1 MPVPGPQTIFKTLG
15 KVQLAL
21 KMKKSPL
28 LEYYFYKGE
37 RSKFNILDN
46 ITDRSSSRSYPHVQ
60 DFYDLY
66 EIFLERKF
74 TPEEIRKGV
83 DFAVDFVSS
92 IQSNRESLKEQ
103 RLTKKNRKSA
113 DRLFNKINDKID
125 EVYRKREIPKF
136 SRKTGGTIIYLD
148 KIIIENEMDTFIN
161 NHSGYSISA
170 FKFKD
175 KNGMVSLN
183 FYAPKPTPSRYR
195 NSRRYR

>member
-1 MPVPGPQTIFKTLG
+1 MPVPGPQTIFNTLG

-37 RSKFNILDN
+37 RSKLNILSN
-46 ITDRSSSRSYPHVQ
+46 IANRRSTKSYPHVQ

-74 TPEEIRKGV
+74 TPEEITKGV
-83 DFAVDFVSS
+83 DFAADFASS
-92 IQSNRESLKEQ
+92 INSDRQDLKTE
-103 RLTKKNRKSA
+103 RLTKKNSKSA
-113 DRLFNKINDKID
+113 DRLLNKIEEKIYD
-125 EVYRKREIPKF
+125 VYRKREIPKF
-136 SRKTGGTIIYLD
+136 SRKTSGNIIYRN
-148 KIIIENEMDTFIN
+148 KIIIENEINTFIN
-161 NHSGYSISA
+161 NCSIYSISA

-195 NSRRYR
+195 